1 MFRRKST
8 FFLIYMGV
16 LIGIF
21 SLLCGHAFLRQRGDL
36 ALLQRRGEVVK
47 RLQLTDLCLFTDAR
61 YTRHPSM
68 ADLNTPFQDY
78 PMAFDFFPSGS
89 LLSPPPHIKG
99 GGKM

>member
-8 FFLIYMGV
+8 FFLIYMGA
-16 LIGIF
+16 LIGVF
-21 SLLCGHAFLRQRGDL
+21 SLLCGHALLRQRGDL
-36 ALLQRRGEVVK
+36 ALLQRKGEVVK

-68 ADLNTPFQDY
+68 TDLNTPFQDY

-89 LLSPPPHIKG
+89 LLPPPPHITG
-99 GGKM
+99 GGK